1 MLDLSDTPKNTLKWV
16 LWEAVGRGI
25 FVPSRMEFS
34 PIMEKQLEITCK
46 AALLAAIMALVGSTL
61 FAAAP
66 PSRDEVTI
74 TGRLHA
80 DT

>member
-1 MLDLSDTPKNTLKWV
+1 
-16 LWEAVGRGI
+16 
-25 FVPSRMEFS
+25 MEPS
-34 PIMEKQLEITCK
+34 PIMEKQLDITCK